1 MNKQAKKQLTA
12 MQLPTIPALLL
23 LLASPTLLQ
32 ALPTSLPKSSVVVIL
47 GENESALSALLSALH
62 LRRPA
67 TTTVAPKQSNC
78 SGEDWED
85 EDAELLEEV
94 ARLHDGRRGWGYSSS
109 REGLKL

>member
-1 MNKQAKKQLTA
+1 

-32 ALPTSLPKSSVVVIL
+32 ALPTSLPKSPAVVIL

-62 LRRPA
+62 LRRPTT
-67 TTTVAPKQSNC
+67 TTTVAPKHSNC